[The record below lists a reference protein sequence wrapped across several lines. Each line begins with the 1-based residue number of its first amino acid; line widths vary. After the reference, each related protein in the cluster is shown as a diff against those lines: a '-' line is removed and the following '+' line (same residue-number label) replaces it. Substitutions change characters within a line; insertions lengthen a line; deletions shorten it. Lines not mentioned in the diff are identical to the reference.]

1 MSANA
6 AAKCSESS
14 EPGSQAATT
23 HNDSARTTNAA
34 ASSDATCSDAT
45 TLSAFFNLPHELQ
58 VRIVEL
64 SCRAYK
70 KALRCS
76 STLGFD
82 DATAIELLCTS
93 RYFNALVTPIF
104 YSHVRVSRPSS
115 LLNLFDA
122 ISAHPERGSMIRS
135 LHLGPDDELHSSHW
149 PLLYYDDDVHM
160 NSSLYS
166 YFGSLLRETRIND
179 CSLEPEWYSDV
190 WDVSLTT
197 AEPHCRGKAIYRALK
212 TAKRSLDVDP
222 LSPGRDKR
230 DNNIGLVSA
239 SSRPPTQDHP
249 LTVICTFAGLVVR
262 TNLSATCGPRP
273 VPDRHEKLGR
283 PPRPRLR
290 TLARGDNACR

>member
-1 MSANA
+1 MTPSADLNSVENGVSGANDAPASHKSTASGENA
-6 AAKCSESS
+6 APNSDGTKSS
-14 EPGSQAATT
+14 VK
-23 HNDSARTTNAA
+23 
-34 ASSDATCSDAT
+34 
-45 TLSAFFNLPHELQ
+45 TLSAFFDLPRELQ

-93 RYFNALVTPIF
+93 KYFKALVTPIF

-115 LLNLFDA
+115 LLNLFNT
-122 ISAHPERGSMIRS
+122 ISAHPERGRMIRS
-135 LHLGPDDELHSSHW
+135 LHLGPDEEIFASHW
-149 PLLYYDDDVHM
+149 PLSYFDDDVHIR
-160 NSSLYS
+160 SSLTS
-166 YFGSLLRETRIND
+166 YFCSSFRDTRVSD
-179 CSLEPEWYSDV
+179 AHLEPEWHCDI

-212 TAKRSLDVDP
+212 AARRALDVDP
-222 LSPGRDKR
+222 LSPGRDKH

-239 SSRPPTQDHP
+239 SSRSSSQDHP

-262 TNLSATCGPRP
+262 TNLPATCGPRP
-273 VPDRHEKLGR
+273 VLDRHEKLG
-283 PPRPRLR
+283 
-290 TLARGDNACR
+290 